1 MELLGVTKHVLLC
14 NGASCK
20 RKGAEETTKAIR
32 NEIKHQGLT
41 DEIHTTLTLCN
52 GRCQDGPTV
61 VVYPDGDW
69 YKNMTPELGNKLIQT
84 MYQNQKLDEFISY
97 SFNGDEFVPPSQQK
111 NENN

>member
-1 MELLGVTKHVLLC
+1 MELSGVNKHVLLC

-32 NEIKHQGLT
+32 SEIKDQGLS
-41 DEIHTTLTLCN
+41 DDIHTTLTLCN

-69 YKNMTPELGNKLIQT
+69 YKHMTPKLGYKLIQT
-84 MYQNQKLDEFISY
+84 ISQNQKLQECIAY
-97 SFNGDEFVPPSQQK
+97 SFNGKKFVSSTEQK
-111 NENN
+111 KEND